1 MGGFFFLFFGWWK
14 CTGVWW
20 LGWAHR
26 HVPSSG
32 LGGIHLMHWLC
43 QLHQEIPSNIFYNFF
58 SSKNKVI
65 FFEDA
70 YKSED
75 GHRTWETGRQFIIYL
90 FIYFSPKKF
99 ALFSKLKFSVLN
111 GVYNIYIYFKKLFS
125 SSAYKYQIK
134 TPFFNSLFSYPR
146 ERRAGDNLPSVSLSL
161 SLSAP
166 CEVTSGQ
173 PELTVKLREIKEPN
187 FAELIY
193 LGSIFILRKRMYADT
208 GLMLPCFQNL
218 CQEVQQLGDFCKSQ
232 RPGAS
237 SVPFLPSLL
246 FSVYVSRV
254 SVSTTKVHSLCVYL
268 ECWSFPDSWVG
279 VLPKF

>member
-1 MGGFFFLFFGWWK
+1 MYGNLLWFNLDLTRCLILVNGRVFFFYSLGGGSVQEFDGWDGP
-14 CTGVWW
+14 TGMSQV
-20 LGWAHR
+20 LGWAAFTWCTDFASCIKKFR
-26 HVPSSG
+26 QISF
-32 LGGIHLMHWLC
+32 I
-43 QLHQEIPSNIFYNFF
+43 IFF

-161 SLSAP
+161 SRHHAKWPPASRNSQLSFGR
-166 CEVTSGQ
+166 S
-173 PELTVKLREIKEPN
+173 RN
-187 FAELIY
+187 R
-193 LGSIFILRKRMYADT
+193 ILR
-208 GLMLPCFQNL
+208 
-218 CQEVQQLGDFCKSQ
+218 S
-232 RPGAS
+232 
-237 SVPFLPSLL
+237 
-246 FSVYVSRV
+246 
-254 SVSTTKVHSLCVYL
+254 
-268 ECWSFPDSWVG
+268 
-279 VLPKF
+279 